1 VGRGNRT
8 AVGGCASSSLDLTNH
23 DMSKIDQAL
32 TYSVACGVPWYL
44 RRFDPRRSVEVNF
57 TRRDAGKHAPLRYEL
72 EFLLREELRE
82 VESYYAVLLAIA
94 TGHVTAR
101 EISQASGIGDRG
113 LHYYLQQLVELG
125 YAGAIR

>member
-1 VGRGNRT
+1 MLAEMLG
-8 AVGGCASSSLDLTNH
+8 
-23 DMSKIDQAL
+23 
-32 TYSVACGVPWYL
+32 
-44 RRFDPRRSVEVNF
+44 E
-57 TRRDAGKHAPLRYEL
+57 HAPLRYEL